1 MTVLFAQS
9 DLWPVFAIVGLGLI
23 IAMLMLRGQ
32 RRRTRG
38 RGDDHSPRVSQVGLD
53 LSQYGGRADAQ
64 GRWEVEMHDRTR
76 EMTGTLDSKMSA
88 LQSLI
93 ADADRAAVRLER
105 ALGEVG
111 DRKSDGDESSS
122 CDGARPVPGTGET
135 PVAPEPGTG
144 ETLGVREDGD
154 RQSDLQREQVFTL
167 ADYGHPPSEIAA
179 RLDRPVGEIELILR
193 LRGKSSG

>member
-135 PVAPEPGTG
+135 
-144 ETLGVREDGD
+144 LGAREDGD
-154 RQSDLQREQVFTL
+154 RQSDLQRERVFTL